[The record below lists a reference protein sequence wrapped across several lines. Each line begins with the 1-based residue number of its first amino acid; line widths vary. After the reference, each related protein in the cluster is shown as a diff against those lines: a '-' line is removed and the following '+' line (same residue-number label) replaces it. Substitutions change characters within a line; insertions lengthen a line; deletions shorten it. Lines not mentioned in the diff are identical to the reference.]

1 MSIRTEL
8 ADEDNGLLKI
18 ISQDI
23 ADALKNDME
32 SMIPENTP
40 VLISTLEAVMPIVMS
55 SSVAYKCGEY
65 LRDKCSQEYIYYVAN
80 YSGMSDDVYEFYM

>member
-23 ADALKNDME
+23 TDALKNDME

-40 VLISTLEAVMPIVMS
+40 VLISTLAKLFSTVSE
-55 SSVAYKCGEY
+55 
-65 LRDKCSQEYIYYVAN
+65 
-80 YSGMSDDVYEFYM
+80 